1 MTMVTFMD
9 PNRIPVLVADS
20 LISGSDD
27 ESALTTPD
35 HPHGIS
41 TVFPRQSGFVP
52 TYLARKTSLINSNLA
67 IAMSGGVVHMRAF
80 REDVQE
86 YFRNRHDCTP
96 TDVELFLQQYKGD
109 SHGKIVLDHVDAL
122 LLSTR
127 RINEKQHIY
136 HLLTSATDMPNLVE
150 VDSKNLGKVLATGC
164 GAEGLRT
171 AILAIDA
178 YAFGGSEQRKN
189 GA

>member
-96 TDVELFLQQYKGD
+96 TMSSFFFNNTRATRTGRSYWTM
-109 SHGKIVLDHVDAL
+109 
-122 LLSTR
+122 STR
-127 RINEKQHIY
+127 YCCRPAESMRSSISIIF
-136 HLLTSATDMPNLVE
+136 LLQP
-150 VDSKNLGKVLATGC
+150 
-164 GAEGLRT
+164 RT
-171 AILAIDA
+171 CPI
-178 YAFGGSEQRKN
+178 
-189 GA
+189 